1 MNHQPE
7 PGVELRHRNILIIW
21 AAILMLVPMYLV
33 LTWMT
38 SVPPDPEKSTLSLML
53 IGLSIVPVAISF
65 LVKQKLLAKA
75 AEVQKPELVQQAY
88 VVAFVACEA
97 ALLLGLVTYFVT
109 GSPYYVAAIAIGAL
123 GILLHFPRKQ
133 HLLDATFK
141 RF

>member
-1 MNHQPE
+1 MNDKAE
-7 PGVELRHRNILIIW
+7 PGVEQRHRNMLIIW
-21 AAILMLVPMYLV
+21 AGILMVIPMYLV
-33 LTWMT
+33 LIWIN
-38 SVPPDPEKSTLSLML
+38 SVPPDPEKTTLSLML

-75 AEVQKPELVQQAY
+75 ADLHKLDLVQQAY
-88 VVAFVACEA
+88 VVAFVLCEA
-97 ALLLGLVTYFVT
+97 ALLLGLITYFVT

-141 RF
+141 GL